1 MSNSTNPKAFY
12 LKQFSM
18 YHHRSTM
25 KIGTDAM
32 ILSAWVDLNNVNFIL
47 DVGTGSGIIA
57 LMMAARSSAAIDAIE
72 IDEPSA
78 IEARENFNNSPF
90 NNRLHI
96 YQNDFKIFAEES
108 TKRYDLII
116 SNPPFF
122 INDMKPENSKRKQA
136 RHTDSLTFS
145 ELSFFTKKLL
155 DKNGRFCLVL
165 PYSESKIFVAEAS
178 KNGLY
183 LNKKQLIFPKPCKE
197 PNRVNLELSLTET
210 KAVMEEK
217 FIIRDEQGL
226 FTQQYVNLL
235 GEYYTSIKS

>member
-1 MSNSTNPKAFY
+1 MH
-12 LKQFSM
+12 
-18 YHHRSTM
+18 HHRSTM

-32 ILSAWVDLNNVNFIL
+32 ILSAWVDLNNVNYVL

-57 LMMAARSSAAIDAIE
+57 LMMAARSNAAIDAIE
-72 IDEPSA
+72 LDEPSA
-78 IEARENFNNSPF
+78 LEAKENFNNSPF

-96 YQNDFKIFAEES
+96 NQSDFKIFAEES
-108 TKRYDLII
+108 TKQYDLII

-145 ELSFFTKKLL
+145 ELSYYTRKLL

-165 PYSESKIFVAEAS
+165 PYSESKIFIAEAS

-183 LNKKQLIFPKPCKE
+183 LNKRQLIFPKPCKE
-197 PNRVNLELSLTET
+197 PNRVNLELSRIKTEE
-210 KAVMEEK
+210 VFEEK

-226 FTQQYVNLL
+226 FTQQYVDLL
-235 GEYYTSIKS
+235 GKYYTSIKS

>member
-1 MSNSTNPKAFY
+1 MH
-12 LKQFSM
+12 
-18 YHHRSTM
+18 HHRSTM

-32 ILSAWVDLNNVNFIL
+32 ILSAWVDLNNVNYVL

-57 LMMAARSSAAIDAIE
+57 LMMAARSDAAIDAIE
-72 IDEPSA
+72 LDESSA
-78 IEARENFNNSPF
+78 LEAKENFNNSPF

-96 YQNDFKIFAEES
+96 NQIDFKIFSEES
-108 TKRYDLII
+108 KKQYDLII

-145 ELSFFTKKLL
+145 ELSYYTRKLL

-165 PYSESKIFVAEAS
+165 PYSESKIFLPEAS

-197 PNRVNLELSLTET
+197 PNRVNLELSCTET
-210 KAVMEEK
+210 KAVIEEK
-217 FIIRDEQGL
+217 FIIRNEQGL
-226 FTQQYVNLL
+226 FTQQYVDLL
-235 GEYYTSIKS
+235 GKYYTSIKS